1 MAREYPNDLP
11 DHYTNVYFDVEEEK
25 RVLRKI
31 YWPVLPLM
39 PGTYFLQQLDKSS
52 LSYTSVFNIQ
62 ADAPLYGKQYSWLR
76 SILYFAQLVMQS
88 LGAILLVKLPTGKLI
103 SIVILFW
110 GGTMCGMAAC
120 HNFKQLLAAR
130 FVLGRFE
137 SHSYLSPLPRASACA
152 AGIGPSLVAVTH
164 MWWRRSEQTNRTA
177 AWNAMNG
184 ITSTVC
190 ERVSPATGVLD

>member
-1 MAREYPNDLP
+1 MAPPEENKDAISAHVERQSEMAREYPNDLL
-11 DHYTNVYFDVEEEK
+11 DHYTNVYFDVDEEK

-39 PGTYFLQQLDKSS
+39 LGTYFLQQLDKSS

-110 GGTMCGMAAC
+110 GGIMCGMAVC
-120 HNFKQLLAAR
+120 HNFKQIA
-130 FVLGRFE
+130 G
-137 SHSYLSPLPRASACA
+137 LSVCPRQ
-152 AGIGPSLVAVTH
+152 I
-164 MWWRRSEQTNRTA
+164 
-177 AWNAMNG
+177 
-184 ITSTVC
+184 
-190 ERVSPATGVLD
+190 